1 MSWPKRW
8 KHLAFDGQLLHGTV
22 PECTTNLAEP
32 SRRLTFLVNVWLHH
46 RPSNCRRLA
55 KVGRVFLVD
64 VLRGWTKSLEKN
76 QLGWL
81 KRCNEWDMSYLHY
94 IYTSRSF
101 KLDFYKVVNSQAL
114 RQRLG
119 GVLTSIAF
127 AAQPMGDL
135 WSPRKR
141 VSQSFR
147 ACFGRRRS
155 GM

>member
-1 MSWPKRW
+1 
-8 KHLAFDGQLLHGTV
+8 
-22 PECTTNLAEP
+22 
-32 SRRLTFLVNVWLHH
+32 
-46 RPSNCRRLA
+46 
-55 KVGRVFLVD
+55 
-64 VLRGWTKSLEKN
+64 
-76 QLGWL
+76 
-81 KRCNEWDMSYLHY
+81 MSYLHY

-135 WSPRKR
+135 WSPTKR

-147 ACFGRRRS
+147 ACFGRQRFGVVNQS
-155 GM
+155 QGMSWCIAKANWMKGLVKKCQEDSWVCLIECWWLTERFSTFWNFGTDFIPCTNTYVYIKYMYVNHNHGTIYSCSTWW